1 MKTYN
6 LVVCFV
12 LAFSYVSCDKSS
24 TINSEIE
31 ENGIA
36 ANYTVFLSGNDQLN
50 AVQLSTFNDELV
62 VDSELS
68 TFTSIPS
75 RYKKFRTSTDISF
88 YYTSNCQGYIQRY
101 NAINDDV
108 QVLDVFSNIDPCTI
122 DVTSIAHTDQ
132 YVMIAYEMELLGK
145 DKQRAVRIFSN
156 NETSESYMELNLDK
170 KPIDLISS
178 RNRLFVLTLNEFV
191 TDEFHLSVFD
201 LTSNEELIEL
211 DLGFNANKLFKNGL
225 EQVIISYPELHTTI
239 DPITLNK
246 TYTNYGENTEPG
258 FMTSKDSYLD
268 SKGTMY
274 FIKDSPTST
283 VHTVPAIYDFQT
295 NNTVVYLFENIL
307 SETELNVKY
316 NIGSTSAIAHDD
328 NNKYMLIGYQK
339 KNQTSKGGILR
350 VSTAPEFKIIDNI
363 DLDGVPQSIFVN

>member
-1 MKTYN
+1 M
-6 LVVCFV
+6 VCFV